1 MLLLTF
7 LVCLD
12 GANSNSLLHIRL
24 NPLAPIFLS
33 NREASWDANNIFR
46 ASVTDT
52 VNADQAC
59 LWVINSAAVTL
70 YDNDSAGALLYA
82 QKINSKFMIWE

>member
-1 MLLLTF
+1 MPLLTF

-46 ASVTDT
+46 ASV
-52 VNADQAC
+52 NADQAC